1 MTIACNSHHLKSRR
15 QFVLNN
21 SASQGHY
28 GRIGP
33 PGRRGH
39 TTQPR
44 LTMAAKK
51 SPPKQ
56 KPKSEHAPAHAGG
69 LDFEEALNELE
80 NLVNKMEAGDL
91 SLEQSLQ
98 AFEEGV
104 KLTREAQARLNAA
117 EQRVKILMEE
127 QGELVEAD
135 FDEDDED

>member
-1 MTIACNSHHLKSRR
+1 
-15 QFVLNN
+15 
-21 SASQGHY
+21 
-28 GRIGP
+28 
-33 PGRRGH
+33 
-39 TTQPR
+39 
-44 LTMAAKK
+44 MAAKK